1 MVLSEIR
8 QKKYLGMSTLT
19 LGSLSL
25 PSKAVAAHSSSKSPF
40 MCARPRGINAAGK
53 KEAEL

>member
-8 QKKYLGMSTLT
+8 QKYLGMSTLT

-25 PSKAVAAHSSSKSPF
+25 PSTAVAAHSSSKSPF
-40 MCARPRGINAAGK
+40 ICARPRGINAAGK